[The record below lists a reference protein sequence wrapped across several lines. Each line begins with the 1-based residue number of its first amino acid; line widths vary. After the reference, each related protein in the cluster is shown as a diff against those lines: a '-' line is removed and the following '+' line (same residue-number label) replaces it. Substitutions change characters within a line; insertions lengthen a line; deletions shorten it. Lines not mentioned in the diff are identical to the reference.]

1 MPSLALALMA
11 DMPTTDKPETDLE
24 SGSQTRRET
33 PPKAEKT
40 RVRITEV
47 RDAVLQ
53 ASAWAGHRAYRL
65 GGETVS
71 VLLTLGI
78 AILFFASGLVA
89 RQSADLTALRPNFER
104 WFSQSFDG
112 ARAELGDIELR
123 WNPSDDTVSFTATDV
138 VVYDRDDAVIQ
149 TLALMRA
156 TTTKANLLDRNASLR
171 DVEIVGGEVT
181 WRQGV
186 NGAILA
192 GLGNPQT
199 VGGFGPVFRGRNRV
213 EQRTQMDWLDEF
225 RSVTLRD
232 SRAHIVDEKDGLSV
246 IVDVETLLGQR
257 DGDITML
264 SVKGQI
270 ASDDEAGIDA
280 GSLSL
285 DLRSEDRLKTISLDL
300 TTDALR
306 PSRLAPPRG
315 RLAVLSAIDV
325 PLNAGIRAIYSRQ
338 DGLQSAEMSLNIG
351 AGTVRPAGAE
361 RAVESGTFVA
371 SLSPGDEV
379 MRVESITIDADRL
392 SLSGSGVIREIGRL
406 YDGDVGTS
414 PKFDLELAD
423 TRLDL
428 TPVFEAPLEMKSVKA
443 LGELDLDDRSLTL
456 DRLVADFD
464 GFSLTTTAD
473 IEAGDEGLT
482 TVNLNGQTQSPLTAQ
497 DLLSLW
503 PVESANGARR
513 WIDRSILDGTLH
525 NVQFKVAL
533 EEAFFDDPALTSE
546 RLTVDFDV
554 RDGVVRYISTMDPLT
569 EAHGSG
575 RIDGNRFGFVLERGR
590 INEIEIIGGDVDIP
604 QLTPKG
610 GDIFI
615 TTQGRG
621 DVQSLLS
628 LINQPPF
635 QYMDKYGVNPEGFS
649 GTADVTLS
657 IKRPLLE
664 FFDRNR
670 IEYSVDGT
678 FTDASAPFSLG
689 SYTLSDADVTI
700 RGGKDG
706 LFLSGPANLGPWR
719 ADLAWEE
726 RYGLNGEPTRY
737 RISGPMDRKTLDGFG
752 FGFREFFD
760 GVIDVDIEA
769 SGRGLEIRDAGV
781 DLRLDEAEI
790 SFGEFWSKSA
800 GDPGLLRASVT
811 RSESGV
817 SIDALTMQAPGLD
830 LSGSAQ
836 LRPDLSLD
844 EARLERILIDGLIDG
859 QLTLSRDDEAQ
870 RLAID
875 TIGTRLNI
883 SNWVDAALKS
893 AGGDA
898 SNLPLSVDAT
908 YDEIVVSP
916 GYVLESGAL
925 IYRHTGE
932 AVETLSLRGT
942 RPDGPFDITLGEL
955 PDLPNRQ
962 ARLTIPDASD
972 AMSKVMGLEATR
984 GGALSITA
992 ELPKSGI
999 EGAIIGQV
1007 KATDFTVQNAPF
1019 LAQILSLASLTGI
1032 VDTLSG
1038 DGLGFQELD
1047 FDFALENRIMSV
1059 RDATLRGSAI
1069 GMTGAGDIA
1078 LDDRSVDFSGTLV
1091 PAYTA
1096 NSLLGDI
1103 PLIGDIFVGKD
1114 GEGVFAITYAVRGP
1128 YSGAQISIN
1137 PLSAL
1142 APGFIRGIFR
1152 QSRDDLPES
1161 VTEEIESVRP
1171 SSDGTED

>member
-24 SGSQTRRET
+24 SGSQTRQET
-33 PPKAEKT
+33 PFEAKKA
-40 RVRITEV
+40 RGRITEV

-71 VLLTLGI
+71 VLLALGI

-186 NGAILA
+186 DGAILA

-213 EQRTQMDWLDEF
+213 EQRAPMDWLDEF

-246 IVDVETLLGQR
+246 ILDVETLSGQR
-257 DGDITML
+257 DGDLTVL

-270 ASDDEAGIDA
+270 ASDDEAG
-280 GSLSL
+280 SLSL
-285 DLRSEDRLKTISLDL
+285 DVRSEDRLKTISIDL

-306 PSRLAPPRG
+306 PSRVAPPRG
-315 RLAVLSAIDV
+315 RLAILSAIDV
-325 PLNAGIRAIYSRQ
+325 PLNAEVSAIYSPQ
-338 DGLQSAEMSLNIG
+338 DGLQSADMSLNVG

-361 RAVESGTFVA
+361 RTVESGTFVA

-428 TPVFEAPLEMKSVKA
+428 TPVFEAPLKMKSVKA

-456 DRLVADFD
+456 DRLVADFE

-473 IEAGDEGLT
+473 IESGDDGLKMVKLT
-482 TVNLNGQTQSPLTAQ
+482 GKTQSPLTAQ

-503 PVESANGARR
+503 PVESAYGARR

-533 EEAFFDDPALTSE
+533 EEAFFNDPALTSE

-569 EAHGSG
+569 EAYGSG
-575 RIDGNRFGFVLERGR
+575 RIDGNRFGFVLESGR
-590 INEIEIIGGDVDIP
+590 INDIEIVGGDVDIP
-604 QLTPKG
+604 RLTPKG
-610 GDIFI
+610 GDILI

-635 QYMDKYGVNPEGFS
+635 QYMDKYGVDPEGFS
-649 GTADVTLS
+649 GKADVTLS
-657 IKRPLLE
+657 IKRPLLV
-664 FFDRNR
+664 FFDRDR

-719 ADLAWEE
+719 ANLAWEE

-737 RISGPMDRKTLDGFG
+737 RISGPMDRKALDGFG

-760 GVIDVDIEA
+760 GVINVDIEA
-769 SGRGLEIRDAGV
+769 SGRGLEIGDAAV
-781 DLRLDEAEI
+781 DLRLDAAEI
-790 SFGEFWSKSA
+790 SFGELWSKAA

-830 LSGSAQ
+830 LSGAAR
-836 LRPDLSLD
+836 LRPDMALDQASLD
-844 EARLERILIDGLIDG
+844 RIVIDGLIDG
-859 QLTLSRDDEAQ
+859 QLTLSRDDAAQ

-875 TIGTRLNI
+875 TSGTRLNI
-883 SNWVDAALKS
+883 SSWVETALKS
-893 AGGDA
+893 AGGEA
-898 SNLPLSVDAT
+898 SNLPLSVDAA

-916 GYVLESGAL
+916 GYALESGSL
-925 IYRHTGE
+925 IYRHSGE
-932 AVETLSLRGT
+932 AVETLSLSGT
-942 RPDGPFDITLGEL
+942 RPKGPFEITLGEL
-955 PDLPNRQ
+955 PNLPNRQ
-962 ARLTIPDASD
+962 VRLTVPDASD
-972 AMSKVMGLEATR
+972 AMSKVLGLEATR
-984 GGALSITA
+984 GGTLSITA

-1047 FDFALENRIMSV
+1047 FNFALEDRIMSV
-1059 RDATLRGSAI
+1059 RDATMRGSAI
-1069 GMTGAGDIA
+1069 GMTGEGDIA

-1114 GEGVFAITYAVRGP
+1114 GEGVFAVTYAVRGP

-1152 QSRDDLPES
+1152 QSRDELPES

-1171 SSDGTED
+1171 NPDATED

>member
-11 DMPTTDKPETDLE
+11 DMPTTDKPETGPQIE
-24 SGSQTRRET
+24 SAAKSAGD
-33 PPKAEKT
+33 
-40 RVRITEV
+40 RITVIRE
-47 RDAVLQ
+47 AVLQ

-71 VLLTLGI
+71 VLLALGI
-78 AILFFASGLVA
+78 AILFFASGLLA
-89 RQSADLTALRPNFER
+89 RQSADLSTLRPNFER

-138 VVYDRDDAVIQ
+138 IVYDRDDAVIQ

-186 NGAILA
+186 DGAILA
-192 GLGNPQT
+192 GLGNPET

-213 EQRTQMDWLDEF
+213 EQRAPMDWLDEF

-232 SRAHIVDEKDGLSV
+232 SRAHIIDEKDGLSV
-246 IVDVETLLGQR
+246 ILDVETLSGQR
-257 DGDITML
+257 DGDLTEL

-270 ASDDEAGIDA
+270 ASDGEA

-285 DLRSEDRLKTISLDL
+285 ALRSEDRLKTISIDV

-315 RLAVLSAIDV
+315 RLAILSAIDV
-325 PLNAGIRAIYSRQ
+325 PLNAEVRAIYSPQ
-338 DGLQSAEMSLNIG
+338 EGLQSADMSLNVG
-351 AGTVRPAGAE
+351 AGIVRPAGAE
-361 RAVESGTFVA
+361 RRVESATFIA

-379 MRVESITIDADRL
+379 MRVGSISIDADRL
-392 SLSGSGVIREIGRL
+392 SLSGNGVIREIGRL

-428 TPVFEAPLEMKSVKA
+428 TPVFEAPLKMKSVKA
-443 LGELDLDDRSLTL
+443 LGELDLDDRSLAL

-464 GFSLTTTAD
+464 GFSLTTTAH
-473 IEAGDEGLT
+473 IESGDDGLT
-482 TVNLNGQTQSPLTAQ
+482 IVKLAGQTESPLTAQ

-513 WIDRSILDGTLH
+513 WIDRSVLDGTLH
-525 NVQFKVAL
+525 NVQFRVAL

-569 EAHGSG
+569 DAYGSG
-575 RIDGNRFGFVLERGR
+575 RIDGNRLGFVLERGR

-604 QLTPKG
+604 RLTPKG

-615 TTQGRG
+615 TTRGRG
-621 DVQSLLS
+621 DIQSLLS

-635 QYMDKYGVNPEGFS
+635 QYMDKYGVDPDGFS
-649 GTADVTLS
+649 GAADVTLS

-670 IEYSVDGT
+670 IEYTVDGT

-689 SYTLSDADVTI
+689 PYTLSDADVTI

-726 RYGLNGEPTRY
+726 RYGQNGEPTRY
-737 RISGPMDRKTLDGFG
+737 RISGPMDRKALDGFG

-769 SGRGLEIRDAGV
+769 SGRGLEIGDAAV

-790 SFGEFWSKSA
+790 SFGEFWSKAA
-800 GDPGLLRASVT
+800 GDPGLLRASVM
-811 RSESGV
+811 RLDSGV

-830 LSGSAQ
+830 LSGSAR

-844 EARLERILIDGLIDG
+844 EAHLDRIVVDGLIDG
-859 QLTLSRDDEAQ
+859 QLTLSRDDAAQ
-870 RLAID
+870 RLALD
-875 TIGTRLNI
+875 TSGTRLNI
-883 SNWVDAALKS
+883 SSWVDAALKS
-893 AGGDA
+893 AGGET
-898 SNLPLSVDAT
+898 SSLPISVDAA

-916 GYVLESGAL
+916 GYALESGAL

-932 AVETLSLRGT
+932 AVETLSLHGT
-942 RPDGPFDITLGEL
+942 RPVGPFEITLGEL

-999 EGAIIGQV
+999 EGATIGQV
-1007 KATDFTVQNAPF
+1007 RATDFTVQNAPF

-1047 FDFALENRIMSV
+1047 FDFALEDRIMSV

-1069 GMTGAGDIA
+1069 GMTGEGDVA

-1171 SSDGTED
+1171 NPDTTED